1 VRLKQFKH
9 KTSPGGNSQSCRDP
23 VHIRTIKAVM
33 GRGFI
38 VKQKIIVMGELF
50 VINGNIYLKKIVA

>member
-1 VRLKQFKH
+1 
-9 KTSPGGNSQSCRDP
+9 
-23 VHIRTIKAVM
+23 M